1 MNYWP
6 LFMVLS
12 QSRGERQAR
21 TAEAMVPALASG
33 PAGLAVAAVM
43 VDQQVRNAE
52 TREVNLA
59 RETVTAVETVLAK
72 PAGQRQITDAEL
84 NAMPRLAAVINR
96 FPDLRQRIDTT
107 PDVLTPLE
115 QEVVEVVAEAL
126 AIDPN
131 AGNANDRLL
140 QGAALV
146 ANHPRVAAIVLRLP
160 QAERDRI
167 VTPLPAL
174 PAPP

>member
-21 TAEAMVPALASG
+21 TAEAMVPALATG

-59 RETVTAVETVLAK
+59 RETVTAVETVLTK

-84 NAMPRLAAVINR
+84 NAMPRLAAVVNR

-107 PDVLTPLE
+107 PDVISPLE
-115 QEVVEVVAEAL
+115 ADVVEVL
-126 AIDPN
+126 KIAIKNPKDTPLKQ
-131 AGNANDRLL
+131 ADL
-140 QGAALV
+140 QA
-146 ANHPRVAAIVLRLP
+146 HPTLRAVLESLP
-160 QAERDRI
+160 QADRDVI
-167 VTPLPAL
+167 LEKKP
-174 PAPP
+174 